1 MTAPTDYSL
10 AMSDQT
16 NPLPPPSFDP
26 PQPLQPSEPVEMP
39 VIREYSPSTF
49 GEPTTVMPVGAEAV
63 LPPDEPM
70 PDVVAEPME
79 IDTAPIKPLAAIE
92 PAAMATAGMAPAP
105 KRRSVVP
112 WIIAVVGLAAAGT
125 FAFLWVGKSGDVDD
139 AQKAA
144 TAAAAASTNT
154 ATDAAAQ
161 SARQIADLQTQLT
174 GVQTQLTDVQNKLT
188 DAETRAADGEAKA
201 ADLQGQLDAV
211 AGNDQKSSD
220 VLAAAQVQIADLTSA
235 NVDLQAQL
243 DAANATISAVP
254 AEKKAVDFAPAA
266 SLGVGRLLLPGAT
279 AVTDDQAACVG
290 GLYFD
295 LAGFDSI
302 FGGLFTGAGL
312 GTVDKAILEQ
322 VATQA
327 PDLCGIDAALFV

>member
-1 MTAPTDYSL
+1 
-10 AMSDQT
+10 MSDQT

-39 VIREYSPSTF
+39 VIQEYSPSTF

-70 PDVVAEPME
+70 LDVVAEPME

-92 PAAMATAGMAPAP
+92 PAAAAMAAAGMAPAP

-174 GVQTQLTDVQNKLT
+174 DVQTQLTDVQTKRT
-188 DAETRAADGEAKA
+188 DAETRAADGEAKV

-235 NVDLQAQL
+235 TADLQAQL
-243 DAANATISAVP
+243 DAANATITAVP
-254 AEKKAVDFAPAA
+254 PEKKAFDFAPAA
-266 SLGVGRLLLPGAT
+266 SLGFGRLLLPDTT

-312 GTVDKAILEQ
+312 GTIDKAIFEQ